1 MVVMPDAEETYP
13 YCQWCGRYM
22 GRPGVADHAQQHR
35 EDCRVVARR
44 RQLRETRKVL
54 ILGDF
59 FDMSAISKYWEDR

>member
-1 MVVMPDAEETYP
+1 
-13 YCQWCGRYM
+13 
-22 GRPGVADHAQQHR
+22 VADHAQQHR
-35 EDCRVVARR
+35 EDCRVVARH